1 MINNINHSVKT
12 DSDIPLCQML
22 KSTLYIWLCAVLVMN
37 SMVYSVIKVSFTMN
51 QKYIIDNFCVNTDK
65 PMMNCDGKCYLAT
78 KLKEEQERQENK
90 TALSFSQDFG
100 VYIQNPTLSY
110 QHPSNSTEPFA
121 HQSFYQNWFGHTNS
135 KEIDHP
141 PQV

>member
-1 MINNINHSVKT
+1 
-12 DSDIPLCQML
+12 ML

-90 TALSFSQDFG
+90 TALTFSQDFG

-110 QHPSNSTEPFA
+110 QHPSNSIEPFA
-121 HQSFYQNWFGHTNS
+121 HESFYQNWFGQTES

-141 PQV
+141 PQA